1 MKYKVF
7 IDGAEGTT
15 GLKIHQYFEKREDI
29 ELLHIDAQKRKD
41 LGERLALVR
50 KADVSFLCLPDAAA
64 REIAAAAPAGCR
76 ILDTSTAHR
85 TDSGWVY
92 GMPELCKEQRDK
104 IRNSNR
110 VAVPGCHATGVILLI
125 TPLLKAGILPP
136 DYPFSA
142 YSLTGYS
149 GGGKKMI
156 AEYEGAHQVGSCHEG
171 APQAGSDQSKAYH
184 EGAAQ
189 SGLCQASALKSDAC
203 HEGTHESEPRHE
215 RARHNPKQYGI
226 AQTHKHLPEIVAA
239 AGLFS
244 PPAFMPV
251 VADYYS
257 GMEVTV
263 PVKGTGAGSRKQ
275 VEEVLRAYY
284 AGQPLVKFVDSM
296 DENGFIDAGRLAG
309 KNTLEITVA
318 GNDENML
325 LIATYDNLGKGASG
339 AAIQNMN
346 IMLGI
351 DETKGLI

>member
-15 GLKIHQYFEKREDI
+15 GLKIHQYFEKRDDI

-41 LGERLALVR
+41 LGERLALAR
-50 KADVSFLCLPDAAA
+50 KADVSFLCLPDEAA
-64 REIAAAAPAGCR
+64 REIAAAAPADCR

-92 GMPELCKEQRDK
+92 GMPELCEGQRDR

-156 AEYEGAHQVGSCHEG
+156 AEYEGAR
-171 APQAGSDQSKAYH
+171 Y
-184 EGAAQ
+184 
-189 SGLCQASALKSDAC
+189 
-203 HEGTHESEPRHE
+203 
-215 RARHNPKQYGI
+215 NPKQYGI
-226 AQTHKHLPEIVAA
+226 AQAHKHLPEIVAA
-239 AGLFS
+239 AGLAS
-244 PPAFMPV
+244 TPAFMPV

-263 PVKGTGAGSRKQ
+263 PVKGTSEGSRKQ
-275 VEEVLRAYY
+275 AEQALRAYY

>member
-50 KADVSFLCLPDAAA
+50 KADVSFLCLPDEAAK
-64 REIAAAAPAGCR
+64 EIAAAAPADCR

-156 AEYEGAHQVGSCHEG
+156 AEYEGAHQ
-171 APQAGSDQSKAYH
+171 AGSDQSRVYH
-184 EGAAQ
+184 EGVAQ
-189 SGLCQASALKSDAC
+189 SALCQVSALKSDVC
-203 HEGTHESEPRHE
+203 HEGAHESEPHHG

-239 AGLFS
+239 AGLS
-244 PPAFMPV
+244 SAPAFMPV

-263 PVKGTGAGSRKQ
+263 PVKGSGAGSRKQ
-275 VEEVLRAYY
+275 AEEILRAYY

-309 KNTLEITVA
+309 KNTLEITVT

-325 LIATYDNLGKGASG
+325 LVATYDNLGKGASG